1 MKKILITGA
10 GSFVGSSVHAHL
22 SQWPDRYA
30 VSVLDMQDPHWH
42 DHDFSPY
49 DAVFHVA
56 GLAHADVGR
65 VSEERK
71 ALYYKVNSDLPV
83 ETAAKAKAEGVTQFI
98 FMSSA
103 IVYGDSAP
111 IGREKTITRD
121 TPPAPANFYGDSKL
135 QAELK
140 LRPLASGSFKVAILR
155 CPMIYGKGSK
165 GNFPI
170 LEKMALKLPFFPKVA
185 NARSML
191 YVGNL
196 AEFVRLLVDDEA
208 SGTFWPCNAEL
219 SNTSELVRLIARA
232 RGKRL
237 PLLPGFSPFLK
248 LLSRLSPYVDKAFG
262 NLAYAPGLGDY
273 PRNYRLFSLEQSVQE
288 TEQT

>member
-1 MKKILITGA
+1 MKKILITGT
-10 GSFVGSSVHAHL
+10 GSFVGSSVQAHL
-22 SQWPDRYA
+22 AKWPDKYVVSA
-30 VSVLDMQDPHWH
+30 VDMQDPHWR
-42 DHDFSPY
+42 DTDFSPF

-56 GLAHADVGR
+56 GLAHADVGH

-71 ALYYKVNSDLPV
+71 ALYYKVNSDLPA
-83 ETAAKAKAEGVTQFI
+83 ETAAKAKSEGVKQFI

-111 IGREKTITRD
+111 IGREKIITRN

-140 LRPLASGSFKVAILR
+140 LRPLASASFKVAILR

-165 GNFPI
+165 GNFPL
-170 LEKMALKLPFFPKVA
+170 LEKMSMKLPFFPKVA

-196 AEFVRLLVDDEA
+196 AEFVRLLVDDMA
-208 SGTFWPCNAEL
+208 YGTFWPCNAEL

-232 RGKRL
+232 HGKKL
-237 PLLPGFSPFLK
+237 PLVPGFSPLLK
-248 LLSRLSPYVDKAFG
+248 LLARFSPYVDKAFG

-273 PRNYRLFSLEQSVQE
+273 PRDYRLFSLERSISE
-288 TEQT
+288 TES

>member
-1 MKKILITGA
+1 MKRLLITGT
-10 GSFVGSSVHAHL
+10 GSFVGTAVQAHL
-22 SQWPDRYA
+22 GKWPDRYA
-30 VSVLDMQDPHWH
+30 VDVVDMQTPDWRQK
-42 DHDFSPY
+42 DFSPY

-56 GLAHADVGR
+56 GLAHADVGH

-71 ALYYKVNSDLPV
+71 ALYYKVNSDLPA
-83 ETAAKAKAEGVTQFI
+83 ETAAKAKAEGVKQFI

-103 IVYGDSAP
+103 IIYGDSAP
-111 IGREKTITRD
+111 IGVPKTIARD

-140 LRPLASGSFKVAILR
+140 LRPLSSGDFKVAILR

-165 GNFPI
+165 GNFPV
-170 LEKMALKLPFFPKVA
+170 LEKMAMKLPFFPKVA

-196 AEFVRLLVDDEA
+196 AEFVRILVDDGA

-232 RGKRL
+232 RGKKL
-237 PLLPGFSPFLK
+237 SLVPGFSPLLK
-248 LLSRLSPYVDKAFG
+248 LLSRFSPYVDKAFG

-273 PRNYRLFSLEQSVQE
+273 PRNYRLFSLEQSIVE
-288 TEQT
+288 AEIP

>member
-1 MKKILITGA
+1 
-10 GSFVGSSVHAHL
+10 
-22 SQWPDRYA
+22 
-30 VSVLDMQDPHWH
+30 MQDPHWH
-42 DHDFSPY
+42 DTDFSPY
-49 DAVFHVA
+49 DAIFHVA
-56 GLAHADVGR
+56 GLAHADVGH
-65 VSEERK
+65 VSDERK
-71 ALYYKVNSDLPV
+71 ALYYKVNSDLPA
-83 ETAAKAKAEGVTQFI
+83 ETAAKAKAEGVKQFI

-111 IGREKTITRD
+111 IGVSKTITRD

-140 LRPLASGSFKVAILR
+140 LRPLSSDSFKVAILR

-165 GNFPI
+165 GNFPL
-170 LEKMALKLPFFPKVA
+170 LEKLAMKLPFFPKVA

-196 AEFVRLLVDDEA
+196 AEFVRLIVDDAA

-232 RGKRL
+232 RGKNL
-237 PLLPGFSPFLK
+237 PLVPGFSPLLK
-248 LLSRLSPYVDKAFG
+248 LLSRFSPYVDKAFG

-273 PRNYRLFSLEQSVQE
+273 PRGYRLFSLEQSVME
-288 TEQT
+288 TEAHD

>member
-1 MKKILITGA
+1 MKRLLITGT
-10 GSFVGSSVHAHL
+10 GSFVGTAVQAHL
-22 SQWPDRYA
+22 AQWPDRYA
-30 VSVLDMQDPHWH
+30 VDVVDMQAPDWRQK
-42 DHDFSPY
+42 DFSPY

-71 ALYYKVNSDLPV
+71 ALYYKINSDLPA
-83 ETAAKAKAEGVTQFI
+83 ETAAKAKAEGVKQFI

-111 IGREKTITRD
+111 IGREKTITSD

-135 QAELK
+135 RAELK
-140 LRPLASGSFKVAILR
+140 LRPLISDNFKVAILR

-165 GNFPI
+165 GNFPV
-170 LEKMALKLPFFPKVA
+170 LEKMAVKLPFFPKVA

-196 AEFVRLLVDDEA
+196 AEFVRLLVDDGA

-232 RGKRL
+232 RGKDL
-237 PLLPGFSPFLK
+237 PLLPGFSPLLK
-248 LLSRLSPYVDKAFG
+248 LLARFSPYVDKAFG

-273 PRNYRLFSLEQSVQE
+273 PRDYRLFSLERSIAE
-288 TEQT
+288 TES

>member
-1 MKKILITGA
+1 MKRLLITGT
-10 GSFVGSSVHAHL
+10 GSFVGSAIQAHL
-22 SQWPDRYA
+22 DKWPDRYQVTA
-30 VSVLDMQDPHWH
+30 IDMQVPAWRDF
-42 DHDFSPY
+42 DFSPY
-49 DAVFHVA
+49 DTVFHVA
-56 GLAHADVGR
+56 GLAHADVGH

-71 ALYYKVNSDLPV
+71 ALYYKVNSDLPA
-83 ETAAKAKAEGVTQFI
+83 ETAAKAKAEGVRQFI

-111 IGREKTITRD
+111 IGVPKTITRD

-140 LRPLASGSFKVAILR
+140 LRPLASGDFKIAILR

-165 GNFPI
+165 GNFPV
-170 LEKMALKLPFFPKVA
+170 LEKMAMKLPFFPKVA

-196 AEFVRLLVDDEA
+196 AEFVRILVDDGA

-232 RGKRL
+232 RGKKL
-237 PLLPGFSPFLK
+237 PLVPGFSPLLK
-248 LLSRLSPYVDKAFG
+248 LLSRFSPYVDKAFG

-273 PRNYRLFSLEQSVQE
+273 PRNYRLFSLEQSIVE
-288 TEQT
+288 AEIP

>member
-1 MKKILITGA
+1 MKRLLITGT
-10 GSFVGSSVHAHL
+10 GSFVGTAVRTHL
-22 SQWPDRYA
+22 SQWPDRYSVDA
-30 VSVLDMQDPHWH
+30 VDMQPPEWRQ
-42 DHDFSPY
+42 HDFSPY

-56 GLAHADVGR
+56 GLAHADVGH

-71 ALYYKVNSDLPV
+71 ALYYKVNSDLPA
-83 ETAAKAKAEGVTQFI
+83 ETAAKAKAEGVKQFI

-121 TPPAPANFYGDSKL
+121 TQPAPANFYGDSKL
-135 QAELK
+135 RAELK
-140 LRPLASGSFKVAILR
+140 LRPLSSDSFKVAILR

-165 GNFPI
+165 GNFPV
-170 LEKMALKLPFFPKVA
+170 LEKMAVKLPFFPKVA
-185 NARSML
+185 NTRSML

-232 RGKRL
+232 RGKKL
-237 PLLPGFSPFLK
+237 PLVPGFSPFLK
-248 LLSRLSPYVDKAFG
+248 LLARFSPYVDKAFG

-273 PRNYRLFSLEQSVQE
+273 PRDYRLFSLERSIVE
-288 TEQT
+288 TES

>member
-1 MKKILITGA
+1 MKRLLITGT
-10 GSFVGSSVHAHL
+10 GSFVGTAVQAHL
-22 SQWPDRYA
+22 AQWPDRYA
-30 VSVLDMQDPHWH
+30 VDVVDMQAPDWRQK
-42 DHDFSPY
+42 DFSPY

-71 ALYYKVNSDLPV
+71 ALYYKVNSDLPA
-83 ETAAKAKAEGVTQFI
+83 ETAAKAKAEGVKQFI

-135 QAELK
+135 RAELK
-140 LRPLASGSFKVAILR
+140 LRPLASDSFKVAILR

-165 GNFPI
+165 GNFPV
-170 LEKMALKLPFFPKVA
+170 LEKMAVKLPFFPKVA

-196 AEFVRLLVDDEA
+196 AEFVRLLIDDRA

-232 RGKRL
+232 RGKKL
-237 PLLPGFSPFLK
+237 PLVPGFSPLLK
-248 LLSRLSPYVDKAFG
+248 LLARFSPYVDKAFG

-273 PRNYRLFSLEQSVQE
+273 PRNYRLFSLERSISE
-288 TEQT
+288 TES